1 MLGEILIGVAG
12 LAAGSATGY
21 MAAQRGLL
29 LPGLGGNAN
38 AGRPEQPA
46 PPSLAGTFSATAAE
60 DWAAAE
66 RGRAWGNQRSVPGKP
81 VARPAADPQPGKDR
95 DRLVQVS
102 VDLADRLRDRQPAL
116 YKSLRRD
123 LESVGVEVLAP
134 DGERFDPQ
142 RHNAVGTEPAAEPRQ
157 HLVIAET
164 MRLGYADRGTEVRA
178 PDVIVYR
185 ADQA

>member
-12 LAAGSATGY
+12 LAVGSATGY
-21 MAAQRGLL
+21 VAAQRGLPR
-29 LPGLGGNAN
+29 PGSGGNASS
-38 AGRPEQPA
+38 GQPA
-46 PPSLAGTFSATAAE
+46 EPGPPSLAGTFSGTAAD

-66 RGRAWGNQRSVPGKP
+66 RGRAWETQRPVPGESGP
-81 VARPAADPQPGKDR
+81 QPAADPQPGKDR

-102 VDLADRLRDRQPAL
+102 VDLADRLRERQPAL

-142 RHNAVGTEPAAEPRQ
+142 RHNAVGTEPAAEPGQ

-185 ADQA
+185 AD